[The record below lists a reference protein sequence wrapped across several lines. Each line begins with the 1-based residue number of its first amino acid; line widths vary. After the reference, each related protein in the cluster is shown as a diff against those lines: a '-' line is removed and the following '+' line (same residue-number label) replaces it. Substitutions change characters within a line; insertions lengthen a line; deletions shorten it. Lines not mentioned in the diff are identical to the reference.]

1 MATTYYIVVD
11 GKQQG
16 PFTQDELRQCNL
28 TTETY
33 IWREGLTNWVK
44 AGTLP
49 ELSSLLA
56 PMHNTDNVYV
66 QDIKIESNHA
76 DDYRQPP
83 YGQPQP
89 PYGQPQPP
97 YSQPQPPYGQPANRQ
112 YENGPIVHTN
122 WLPWAIV
129 ATVLGFC
136 TSCIG
141 SILGIVGIVQANKA
155 NDFYFRGDRTSG
167 DSANNTARTCTI
179 IGLVLVGIGL
189 IGSITLLRSGA
200 LGSLIDAMDTLNN
213 LE

>member
-1 MATTYYIVVD
+1 MATTYYIVVE

-16 PFTQDELRQCNL
+16 PFTQEELRQCNL
-28 TTETY
+28 TTDTY

-49 ELSSLLA
+49 ELTGILTPVQTA
-56 PMHNTDNVYV
+56 ENVYV
-66 QDIKIESNHA
+66 QDIKIDSNRA
-76 DDYRQPP
+76 DDFNQPSYGQP
-83 YGQPQP
+83 LPPYGQPQPSYGQPQP
-89 PYGQPQPP
+89 PYGQQ
-97 YSQPQPPYGQPANRQ
+97 ANRQ
-112 YENGPIVHTN
+112 YENGPIAHTN

-141 SILGIVGIVQANKA
+141 AILGIVGIVQANKA

-167 DSANNTARTCTI
+167 DNANNTARTCTI